1 MIHAQAALKK
11 SCKICQWSYKEANL
25 VEEGLG
31 KKVQIQKSQVI
42 YYCRQLEK
50 NIKFYKKKP
59 NIRLVIIKIIYCF
72 STLLVGFLFDE
83 SG

>member
-50 NIKFYKKKP
+50 I
-59 NIRLVIIKIIYCF
+59 
-72 STLLVGFLFDE
+72 
-83 SG
+83 